1 MAKLETQSE
10 EEEEYNSEKERNE
23 TLYYVSGAELR
34 ELYSTPDLTDEEHQ
48 HPLDFNIA
56 DSDFA
61 SGTFNMQESIGAIF
75 SDSLYK
81 HGSANLQCSI

>member
-1 MAKLETQSE
+1 MAESETQSE
-10 EEEEYNSEKERNE
+10 AEEEYDSKKEHNE

-34 ELYSTPDLTDEEHQ
+34 ELYSTPDLMDEERQ
-48 HPLDFNIA
+48 YPLEFNIA

-61 SGTFNMQESIGAIF
+61 SGTFNVQESIGAIF
-75 SDSLYK
+75 SDLLYK